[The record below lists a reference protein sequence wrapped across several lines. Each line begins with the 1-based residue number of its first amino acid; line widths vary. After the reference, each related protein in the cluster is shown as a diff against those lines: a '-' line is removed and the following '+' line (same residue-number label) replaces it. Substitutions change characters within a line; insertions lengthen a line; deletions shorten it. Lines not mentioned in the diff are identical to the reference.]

1 MIGKLINRLL
11 QGIVVLFVLYTL
23 TFFLIRALPYGPF
36 QTEKAIPAHV
46 IEKLKAQLGLDQPLH
61 VQYVRPLKNMLLD
74 GDLGVS
80 TRLEGLPVI
89 EIIEQAFPVSIHLG
103 VMAMILAMLLGLPA
117 GVISAY
123 KKNSMVDYL
132 VMAVA
137 MFGLCLPSFVNG
149 PLLSEYLGRSKQI
162 FPVMGWDPL
171 QVSTWVMPVFTLAL
185 GYAAYLARLTRSGVL
200 DVLSQDFVR
209 TARAKGVSTVKILV
223 KHCLRG
229 GLIPSAAYIG
239 PAFAGIISGSLV
251 IEAVFQVPGLG
262 RHFIKAI
269 ETSDANVIMGIVLLY
284 GALVTL
290 GNIASDFLIAWL
302 NPLSRAQS

>member
-61 VQYVRPLKNMLLD
+61 VQYMRPLKNILLE

-80 TRLEGLPVI
+80 TRLEGRPVN
-89 EIIEQAFPVSIHLG
+89 EIMSQAFPISIHLG
-103 VMAMILAMLLGLPA
+103 LMSMILAILIGLPA

-132 VMAVA
+132 FMATA
-137 MFGLCLPSFVNG
+137 MIGLCLPSFVIG
-149 PLLSEYLGRSKQI
+149 PILAEYLGRSKQM
-162 FPVMGWDPL
+162 FPVMGWDVR
-171 QVSTWVMPVFTLAL
+171 QVSTWVLPVFTLSL

-269 ETSDANVIMGIVLLY
+269 ETNDANVIFGIVLLY
-284 GALVTL
+284 GGLVTL

-302 NPLSRAQS
+302 NPRSRAQS

>member
-61 VQYVRPLKNMLLD
+61 VQYMRPLKNILSE

-80 TRLEGLPVI
+80 TRLEGRPVN
-89 EIIEQAFPVSIHLG
+89 EIMSQAFPISIHLG
-103 VMAMILAMLLGLPA
+103 LMSMILAILIGLPA

-132 VMAVA
+132 LMATA
-137 MFGLCLPSFVNG
+137 MIGLCLPSFVIG
-149 PLLSEYLGRSKQI
+149 PILAEYLGRSKQM
-162 FPVMGWDPL
+162 FPVMGWDVR
-171 QVSTWVMPVFTLAL
+171 QVSTWVLPVFTLSL

-269 ETSDANVIMGIVLLY
+269 ETNDANVIFGIVLLY
-284 GALVTL
+284 GGLVTL

-302 NPLSRAQS
+302 NPRSRAQS

>member
-46 IEKLKAQLGLDQPLH
+46 IEKLKTQLGLDQPLH
-61 VQYVRPLKNMLLD
+61 VQYIRPLKNILLE
-74 GDLGVS
+74 GNLGVS
-80 TRLEGLPVI
+80 TRLEGRPVN
-89 EIIEQAFPVSIHLG
+89 EIMAQAFPVSIHLG
-103 VMAMILAMLLGLPA
+103 IMSMILAILIGLPA
-117 GVISAY
+117 GGISAY

-132 VMAVA
+132 LMATA
-137 MFGLCLPSFVNG
+137 MIGLCLPSFVIG
-149 PLLSEYLGRSKQI
+149 PILAEYLGRSKQM
-162 FPVMGWDPL
+162 FPVMGWDVR
-171 QVSTWVMPVFTLAL
+171 QVSTWGLPVFTLSL

-269 ETSDANVIMGIVLLY
+269 ETNDANVIFGIVLLY

-302 NPLSRAQS
+302 NPRSRAQS

>member
-36 QTEKAIPAHV
+36 QSEKAIPAHV
-46 IEKLKAQLGLDQPLH
+46 IEKLKAQLGLDQPLD
-61 VQYVRPLKNMLLD
+61 VQYIRPLKNMLFD
-74 GDLGVS
+74 GNLGVS
-80 TRLEGLPVI
+80 TRLEGRPVI

-103 VMAMILAMLLGLPA
+103 VMAMVLAILLGIPA

-132 VMAVA
+132 VMAIA

-149 PLLSEYLGRSKQI
+149 PILAEYLGRSKQL
-162 FPVMGWDPL
+162 FPVTGWDPL
-171 QVSTWVMPVFTLAL
+171 QVSTWVMPTFTLAL

-209 TARAKGVSTVKILV
+209 TARAKGVSTFKILV

-269 ETSDANVIMGIVLLY
+269 ETNDANVILGIVLLY

-302 NPLSRAQS
+302 NPRSRAQS

>member
-11 QGIVVLFVLYTL
+11 QGIVVLLVLYTL

-61 VQYVRPLKNMLLD
+61 VQYMRPLKNILLE

-80 TRLEGLPVI
+80 TRLEGRPVN
-89 EIIEQAFPVSIHLG
+89 EIMSQAFPISIHLG
-103 VMAMILAMLLGLPA
+103 LMSMILAILIGLPA

-132 VMAVA
+132 LMATA
-137 MFGLCLPSFVNG
+137 MIGLCLPSFVIG
-149 PLLSEYLGRSKQI
+149 PILAEYLGRSKQM
-162 FPVMGWDPL
+162 FPVMGWDVR
-171 QVSTWVMPVFTLAL
+171 QVSTWVLPVFTLSL

-269 ETSDANVIMGIVLLY
+269 ETNDANVIFGIVLLY
-284 GALVTL
+284 GGLVTL

-302 NPLSRAQS
+302 NPRSRAQS

>member
-36 QTEKAIPAHV
+36 QTEKAIPTHV
-46 IEKLKAQLGLDQPLH
+46 IEKLKTQLGLDQPLH
-61 VQYVRPLKNMLLD
+61 VQYMRPLKNILLE

-80 TRLEGLPVI
+80 TRLEGRPVN
-89 EIIEQAFPVSIHLG
+89 EIMGQAFPISIHLG
-103 VMAMILAMLLGLPA
+103 LMSMILAILIGLPA

-132 VMAVA
+132 LMATA
-137 MFGLCLPSFVNG
+137 MIGLCLPSFVIG
-149 PLLSEYLGRSKQI
+149 PILAEYLGRSKQM
-162 FPVMGWDPL
+162 FPVMGWDVR
-171 QVSTWVMPVFTLAL
+171 QVSTWVLPVFTLSL

-269 ETSDANVIMGIVLLY
+269 ETNDANVIFGIVLLY
-284 GALVTL
+284 GGLVTL

-302 NPLSRAQS
+302 NPRSRAQS

>member
-61 VQYVRPLKNMLLD
+61 VQYMRPLKNILLE

-80 TRLEGLPVI
+80 TRLEGRPVN
-89 EIIEQAFPVSIHLG
+89 EIMAQAFPISIHLG
-103 VMAMILAMLLGLPA
+103 LMSMILAILIGLPA

-132 VMAVA
+132 LMATA
-137 MFGLCLPSFVNG
+137 MIGLCLPSFVIG
-149 PLLSEYLGRSKQI
+149 PILAEYLGRSKQM
-162 FPVMGWDPL
+162 FPVMGWDVR
-171 QVSTWVMPVFTLAL
+171 QVSTWVLPVFTLSL

-269 ETSDANVIMGIVLLY
+269 ETNDANVIFGIVLLY
-284 GALVTL
+284 GGLVTL

-302 NPLSRAQS
+302 NPRSRAQS